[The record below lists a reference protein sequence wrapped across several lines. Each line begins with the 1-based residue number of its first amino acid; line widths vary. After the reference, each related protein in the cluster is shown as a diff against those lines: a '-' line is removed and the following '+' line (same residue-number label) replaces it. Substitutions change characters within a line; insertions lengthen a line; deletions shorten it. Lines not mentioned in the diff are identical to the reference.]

1 MRGGLGERR
10 ARATYPEG
18 VASRDD
24 IGSWLEGTPQGDGSG
39 GRGDRLGLP
48 RSGPGSLA
56 PTGRRVLAL
65 LVDWLVASLVSL
77 ALFDYHPMATLA
89 VFAVENILLV
99 STLGYTIGHRA
110 LGIVVRPEV
119 SGIPTIGFLRGTIR
133 SLLLCLVI
141 PAAVWDAGGR
151 GLHDKAARTVIVRR

>member
-1 MRGGLGERR
+1 MRWRLGERSD
-10 ARATYPEG
+10 RATYPEG

-24 IGSWLEGTPQGDGSG
+24 IGSWLEGTPQGEGAG
-39 GRGDRLGLP
+39 GGGRLGLP

-119 SGIPTIGFLRGTIR
+119 AGIPTIGFLRGTVR

-141 PAAVWDAGGR
+141 PAAVWDADGR

>member
-1 MRGGLGERR
+1 M
-10 ARATYPEG
+10 
-18 VASRDD
+18 
-24 IGSWLEGTPQGDGSG
+24 
-39 GRGDRLGLP
+39 
-48 RSGPGSLA
+48 
-56 PTGRRVLAL
+56 
-65 LVDWLVASLVSL
+65 SL

-119 SGIPTIGFLRGTIR
+119 AGIPTIGFLRGAIR

-141 PAAVWDAGGR
+141 PAAVWDADGR